1 MRYLIQNEVIKDL
14 EIAEGFKLIDLDD
27 VKKNMYYIS
36 EDGKIYSTF
45 LNDFLKP
52 RHDKN
57 EYLELGLSTGQSKKR
72 KLWKVHQLVAKVYLG
87 NPPEYMKDPTV
98 DHINGNIFDNNYRN
112 LRWMERGINSSIR
125 HNKGVGEQNH
135 EAKLTEEQVIEIC
148 EVLIQNEKSLKE
160 IADLYGVDKSTISNI
175 KRKKSWTHLTKC
187 YNFNIKKQKNK
198 QENLVQREEIYNLLK
213 NGNQPKEIIKIGYPS
228 SVVWR
233 CKKKLEIA
241 KEVV

>member
-1 MRYLIQNEVIKDL
+1 MNYLIQNEVIKDL

-57 EYLELGLSTGQSKKR
+57 GYLELGLSTGRSKQR

-125 HNKGVGEQNH
+125 RNKGVGEQNH

-148 EVLIQNEKSLKE
+148 ELLIQNEKSLKE
-160 IADLYGVDKSTISNI
+160 MADLYNVDKSTISNI
-175 KRKKSWTHLTKC
+175 KRKKSWKHLTKF
-187 YNFNIKKQKNK
+187 YNFPIKIQKNK
-198 QENLVQREEIYNLLK
+198 SQSIKQKEEIINLL
-213 NGNQPKEIIKIGYPS
+213 NQSIKPTDIVKMGYPQT
-228 SVVWR
+228 VVYR
-233 CKKKLEIA
+233 YRQKL
-241 KEVV
+241 

>member
-1 MRYLIQNEVIKDL
+1 MYYLIQNEVIKDL

-57 EYLELGLSTGQSKKR
+57 EYLELGLSTGQSKQR
-72 KLWKVHQLVAKVYLG
+72 KFWKVHQLVAKVYLG

-125 HNKGVGEQNH
+125 RNKGVGEQNH

-148 EVLIQNEKSLKE
+148 EMLIQNKKSLKE
-160 IADLYGVDKSTISNI
+160 IADLYGVEKSTISNI
-175 KRKKSWTHLTKC
+175 KRKKSWRHLTKC
-187 YNFNIKKQKNK
+187 YNFKVKKQKNK
-198 QENLVQREEIYNLLK
+198 QESSIQREEIYVLLQK
-213 NGNQPKEIIKIGYPS
+213 GTETKEIVKIGYPS
-228 SVVWR
+228 SVVYR
-233 CKKKLEIA
+233 CKKKLEIMKGA
-241 KEVV
+241 V